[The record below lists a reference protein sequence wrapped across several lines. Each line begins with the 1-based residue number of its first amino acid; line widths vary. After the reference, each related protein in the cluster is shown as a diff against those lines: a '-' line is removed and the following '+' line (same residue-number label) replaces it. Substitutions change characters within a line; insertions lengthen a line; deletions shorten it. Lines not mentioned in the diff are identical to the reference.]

1 MKLIV
6 GLGNPGPEY
15 AKTRHNVGFMVLEQ
29 LANQHGFSGAKSK
42 FHGQLLDGQIAGNR
56 CLFLCPTTYMNL
68 SGTAVSEVVRFHK
81 LDPETEVMV
90 VVDDV
95 ALPIGKLRMRASGSS
110 GGQNGLKDIEQKL
123 GTQNYARLRF
133 GIDPPGRI
141 PRKDYV
147 LGRFTPNQ
155 QNELGPAIDDAC
167 AMLESWLDVGIVK
180 TMSLFN
186 ARK

>member
-1 MKLIV
+1 MWMV
-6 GLGNPGPEY
+6 AGLGNPGREHEGQ
-15 AKTRHNVGFMVLEQ
+15 RHNVGFLVVDR
-29 LANQHGFSGAKSK
+29 
-42 FHGQLLDGQIAGNR
+42 LLDRASTQLSDKKFRAKLGRGRLSGEDVIFIEPQ
-56 CLFLCPTTYMNL
+56 TYMNL
-68 SGTAVSEVVRFHK
+68 SGIAVAEAVRFHK
-81 LDPETEVMV
+81 LDPETEVTI

-141 PRKDYV
+141 PRTDYV

-155 QNELGPAIDDAC
+155 QDELGPAIDDAC
-167 AMLESWLDVGIVK
+167 AMLESWLEVGIEK

-186 ARK
+186 AKR